1 MSAQGGRRLAA
12 PPRGVV
18 SGSILVLSTD
28 RRLAMA
34 SPEPA
39 GPALESLLE
48 RHLDDLES
56 YVRKNM
62 GAGLAQRE
70 SCADLVQSICREVL
84 QSQERFEFQGEPAF
98 RKWLLQVA
106 LHKLID
112 RRRFYRSR
120 KRDQIDREADRSE
133 AWRIEEI
140 AKLVK
145 TLGSPS
151 GEAMLREDIGR
162 LGRALDQLSE
172 LDRGIIRMIHIEGLT
187 HADVAER
194 LGCTEPQSRG
204 RLFLALAR
212 LSAHL
217 KRPKT

>member
-1 MSAQGGRRLAA
+1 MTL
-12 PPRGVV
+12 
-18 SGSILVLSTD
+18 
-28 RRLAMA
+28 
-34 SPEPA
+34 PEPA
-39 GPALESLLE
+39 VPPLESLLE
-48 RHLDDLES
+48 RHLEDLQS

-70 SCADLVQSICREVL
+70 SCGDLVQTICREVL
-84 QSQERFEFQGEPAF
+84 QTQGRYQFQGEAAF

-106 LHKLID
+106 LRKLID

-120 KRDQIDREADRSE
+120 KRDQIAREADLSDE
-133 AWRIEEI
+133 WQIEEI
-140 AKLVK
+140 AKLVR

-151 GEAMLREDIGR
+151 GEAMLREEMSR
-162 LGRALDQLSE
+162 LASGLDKLADT
-172 LDRGIIRMIHIEGLT
+172 DRGIIRMIHIEGLT

-217 KRPKT
+217 KIPRS

>member
-1 MSAQGGRRLAA
+1 MR
-12 PPRGVV
+12 P
-18 SGSILVLSTD
+18 
-28 RRLAMA
+28 
-34 SPEPA
+34 PEPA
-39 GPALESLLE
+39 EPPLESLLE
-48 RHLDDLES
+48 RHLDDLQS

-62 GAGLAQRE
+62 GPALAQRE

-84 QSQERFEFQGEPAF
+84 QSHGRYQFQGEAAF

-120 KRDQIDREADRSE
+120 KRDQIAREADLSA
-133 AWRIEEI
+133 AWQIEEI
-140 AKLVK
+140 AKLAR

-162 LGRALDQLSE
+162 LGRALDQLGE
-172 LDRGIIRMIHIEGLT
+172 RDREVIRMIHIEGLT

-194 LGCTEPQSRG
+194 IGCTESQSRG

-217 KRPKT
+217 KVAGR

>member
-1 MSAQGGRRLAA
+1 MAA
-12 PPRGVV
+12 P
-18 SGSILVLSTD
+18 
-28 RRLAMA
+28 
-34 SPEPA
+34 EPT
-39 GPALESLLE
+39 GPALEALLE

-84 QSQERFEFQGEPAF
+84 QYQGRFQFQGEPAF
-98 RKWLLQVA
+98 RKWLLQAA

-112 RRRFYRSR
+112 RRRFYRANR
-120 KRDQIDREADRSE
+120 RDQIAREADHSE
-133 AWRIEEI
+133 AWQIEEI
-140 AKLVK
+140 AKLAK

-162 LGRALDQLSE
+162 LSHALNQLVE
-172 LDRGIIRMIHIEGLT
+172 GDRGIIRMIHIEGLT
-187 HADVAER
+187 HADVADR
-194 LGCTEPQSRG
+194 LGCTVPQSRG

-217 KRPKT
+217 KVPKA

>member
-1 MSAQGGRRLAA
+1 M
-12 PPRGVV
+12 PV
-18 SGSILVLSTD
+18 
-28 RRLAMA
+28 
-34 SPEPA
+34 PEPT

-48 RHLDDLES
+48 RHLGDLES

-84 QSQERFEFQGEPAF
+84 QNQERFRFQGEPAF
-98 RKWLLQVA
+98 RKWLLQAA

-112 RRRFYRSR
+112 RRRFYRAR
-120 KRDQIDREADRSE
+120 NRDQVAREADHSE

-140 AKLVK
+140 AMLAK

-162 LGRALDQLSE
+162 LSSALNRLAE
-172 LDRGIIRMIHIEGLT
+172 ADRGIIRMIHIDGLT

-194 LGCTEPQSRG
+194 IGCTEPQSRG

-217 KRPKT
+217 KGPKA

>member
-1 MSAQGGRRLAA
+1 MPA
-12 PPRGVV
+12 
-18 SGSILVLSTD
+18 
-28 RRLAMA
+28 
-34 SPEPA
+34 PEPA
-39 GPALESLLE
+39 GPPLESLLE
-48 RHLDDLES
+48 RHLAELQS

-84 QSQERFEFQGEPAF
+84 QSHGRFEFQGETAF

-106 LHKLID
+106 LRKLID

-120 KRDQIDREADRSE
+120 KRDQIAREADLSDE
-133 AWRIEEI
+133 WQIEEI
-140 AKLVK
+140 AKLVR

-151 GEAMLREDIGR
+151 GEAMLREDITR
-162 LGRALDQLSE
+162 LASGLDQLADT
-172 LDRGIIRMIHIEGLT
+172 DRGIIRMIHIDGLT
-187 HADVAER
+187 HADVSER
-194 LGCTEPQSRG
+194 LGCSEPQSRG

-217 KRPKT
+217 KVPKA